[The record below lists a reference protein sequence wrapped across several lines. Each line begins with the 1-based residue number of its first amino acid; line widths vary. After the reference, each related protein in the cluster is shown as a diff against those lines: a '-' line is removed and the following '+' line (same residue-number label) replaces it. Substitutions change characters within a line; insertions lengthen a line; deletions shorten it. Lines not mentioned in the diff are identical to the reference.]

1 MSFYKVDQ
9 QKPSPLGQCYQL
21 KELASTYDVIASQCS
36 HWRGNPFPLQRPD
49 FAPVTKEKTDC
60 HVAALLAMTVVDGTP
75 VLKLMTLPLREGHF
89 TQIREEGRTLE
100 EYLRTL
106 SVDPA
111 ALTSQYVD
119 LLRYVVPALTFLLLL
134 RCVWPLLTFRREPEI
149 WAWLNL
155 TDGTQIPITH
165 WENVIGRS
173 KSCDVTID
181 FSTISRNHAVLT
193 RYDDGS
199 WTLLDIGS
207 KTGTFVND
215 RPIQIC
221 ALKPRDRISIGGVEM
236 QLQPITQRQELRQAE
251 LRTKA
256 ASGWDS
262 VTNLMLLTIL
272 QCLMTLG
279 FLLKGESADF
289 PNMLRGFGGILV
301 SQWVLYIFYC
311 LIHRKSFEVETIAF
325 FLCTMGMAAIATVKP
340 GEAVKQLYA
349 MILGIVT
356 FLFLGWSLRDLE
368 RAKVVRY
375 LAVAAGVGFLVITL
389 LFGTEY
395 YGAKNWLI
403 IGGMS
408 LQPSELS
415 KVCFVFAGASTMDRI
430 MSRRNL
436 ILFIAYSVLICGLL
450 ALMNDFG
457 TALIFFCAFLLI
469 AYLRSGSMGTVA
481 LAITAL
487 GFAGVLALKI
497 APHALNR
504 FSTWR
509 HVWSDPL
516 GGGYQQTRALMCIA
530 SGGLFGLGPEGGLL
544 QYVFAA
550 DSDIAFAT
558 ISEEWGLLVALM
570 MVLSVAALG
579 FFAMRTTRVARSS
592 FYSIGGCTA
601 AGVLVIQT
609 ILNCLGTVD
618 ILPFTGVTFP
628 FLSNGGTSMIGAWG
642 LLAFVK
648 AADTRQNASFAIRLQ
663 KAERGSKV

>member
-403 IGGMS
+403 IGVMS